1 MMKTDI
7 IIIGSGPGGYR
18 TAGYA
23 LQQGKQVVIIEKAE
37 AGGTCLNSGCIPTKC
52 LAHDAEA
59 NASDFPAAAER
70 KRNVM
75 NQLRQGIEQ
84 LLSAPGITLVRGEAT
99 FKDARTVTVDG
110 TDYEADDIIIATG
123 SSSKM
128 PPVEGIDN
136 PRVITSTEALN
147 FQTLPAE
154 IVIIGAGVIGME
166 FASILSRFGAKVSV
180 IEYLKECLPVIDK
193 DIAKRVRKQIEKL
206 QGVTFYMDS
215 AVKAIN
221 DNEVVFVSNKNGKE
235 TRLECPACPVL
246 IATGRKP
253 NIEGLNLEAAGVEY
267 SPKGITVN
275 DNMLTSVPHIYAIGD
290 VTGRQMLAH
299 AATFMGF
306 RAVNAIVGK
315 ADKIRF
321 DIMPSAIFT
330 YPEAAA
336 VGLTEDQCKQQGIE
350 CRALKGYYRANGK
363 ALAIDEPEGMV
374 KLIAGADGKILG
386 CTSYGAHSADIVQEV
401 TAYMNCNATV
411 ADIAYSVHIHPTL
424 SEILQDA
431 CVGGH

>member
-1 MMKTDI
+1 MKTDI

-18 TAGYA
+18 TASYA

-75 NQLRQGIEQ
+75 DQLRQGIEQ

-110 TDYEADDIIIATG
+110 IDYEADDIIIATG

-235 TRLECPACPVL
+235 TRLECPGCPVL

-374 KLIAGADGKILG
+374 KLIAGADGRILG

>member
-1 MMKTDI
+1 MKTDI

-18 TAGYA
+18 TASYA

-336 VGLTEDQCKQQGIE
+336 VGLTEDQCKEQGIE

-374 KLIAGADGKILG
+374 KLVAGADGRILG

>member
-1 MMKTDI
+1 MKTDI

-193 DIAKRVRKQIEKL
+193 DIAKRVRKQMEKL

-235 TRLECPACPVL
+235 TRLECPGCPVL

-374 KLIAGADGKILG
+374 KLVAGADGRILG

-411 ADIAYSVHIHPTL
+411 ADIADSVHIHPTL

>member
-1 MMKTDI
+1 MKTDI

-110 TDYEADDIIIATG
+110 IDYEADDIIIATG

-374 KLIAGADGKILG
+374 KLVAGADGRILG

-401 TAYMNCNATV
+401 TAYINCNATV
-411 ADIAYSVHIHPTL
+411 ADIADSVHIHPTL

>member
-1 MMKTDI
+1 MKTDI

-235 TRLECPACPVL
+235 TRLECPGCPVL

-306 RAVNAIVGK
+306 REVNAIVGK
-315 ADKIRF
+315 ADRIRF

-374 KLIAGADGKILG
+374 KLIAGADGRILG

>member
-1 MMKTDI
+1 MKTDI

-110 TDYEADDIIIATG
+110 IDYEADDIIIATG

-235 TRLECPACPVL
+235 TRLECPGCPVL

-253 NIEGLNLEAAGVEY
+253 NIDGLNLEAAGVEY

-315 ADKIRF
+315 ADRIRF

-374 KLIAGADGKILG
+374 KLIAGADGRILG

>member
-1 MMKTDI
+1 MKTDI

-110 TDYEADDIIIATG
+110 IDYEADDIIIATG

-221 DNEVVFVSNKNGKE
+221 DNDVVFVSNKNGKE
-235 TRLECPACPVL
+235 TRLECPGCPVL

-374 KLIAGADGKILG
+374 KLIAGADGRILG

>member
-1 MMKTDI
+1 MKTDI

-110 TDYEADDIIIATG
+110 IDYEADDIIIATG

-253 NIEGLNLEAAGVEY
+253 NIDGLNLEAAGVEY

-374 KLIAGADGKILG
+374 KLIAGADGRILG

>member
-1 MMKTDI
+1 MKTDI

-18 TAGYA
+18 TASYA

-110 TDYEADDIIIATG
+110 IDYEADDIIIATG

-166 FASILSRFGAKVSV
+166 FASILSRFGAKISV

-374 KLIAGADGKILG
+374 KLIAGADGRILG

>member
-1 MMKTDI
+1 MKTDI

-18 TAGYA
+18 TASYA

-110 TDYEADDIIIATG
+110 IDYEADDIIIATG

-206 QGVTFYMDS
+206 QGITFYMDS

-336 VGLTEDQCKQQGIE
+336 VGLTEDQCKQHGIE

-374 KLIAGADGKILG
+374 KLIAGADGRILG

>member
-1 MMKTDI
+1 MKTDI

-18 TAGYA
+18 TASYA

-235 TRLECPACPVL
+235 TRLECPGCPVL

-253 NIEGLNLEAAGVEY
+253 NIDGLNLEAAGVEY

-374 KLIAGADGKILG
+374 KLIAGADGRILG

-431 CVGGH
+431 CVAGL

>member
-1 MMKTDI
+1 MKTDI

-18 TAGYA
+18 TASYA

-110 TDYEADDIIIATG
+110 IDYEADDIIIATG

-166 FASILSRFGAKVSV
+166 FASIFSRFGAKVSV

>member
-1 MMKTDI
+1 MKTDI

-18 TAGYA
+18 TASYA

-110 TDYEADDIIIATG
+110 IDYEADDIIIATG

-235 TRLECPACPVL
+235 TRLECPGCPVL

-290 VTGRQMLAH
+290 VTGRQILAH

-315 ADKIRF
+315 ADRIRF

-374 KLIAGADGKILG
+374 KLIAGADGRILG

-411 ADIAYSVHIHPTL
+411 ADIADSVHIHPTL

>member
-1 MMKTDI
+1 MKTDI

-147 FQTLPAE
+147 FQTLPSE

-315 ADKIRF
+315 ADRIRF

-374 KLIAGADGKILG
+374 KLVAGADGKILG

-411 ADIAYSVHIHPTL
+411 ADIADSVHIHPTL

>member
-1 MMKTDI
+1 MKTDI

-18 TAGYA
+18 TASYA

-110 TDYEADDIIIATG
+110 IDYEADDIIIATG

-166 FASILSRFGAKVSV
+166 FASILSRFGAKISV

-235 TRLECPACPVL
+235 TRLECPGCPVL

-253 NIEGLNLEAAGVEY
+253 NIDGLNLEAAGVEY

-275 DNMLTSVPHIYAIGD
+275 DNMLTSVLHIYAIGD

>member
-1 MMKTDI
+1 MKTDI

-18 TAGYA
+18 TASYA

-52 LAHDAEA
+52 LAHDAEV

-75 NQLRQGIEQ
+75 DQLRQGIEQ
-84 LLSAPGITLVRGEAT
+84 LLAAPGITFVRGEAS
-99 FKDARTVTVDG
+99 FKDARTIIVNG
-110 TDYEADDIIIATG
+110 EEYEADDIIIATG

-128 PPVEGIDN
+128 PSVEGIDN
-136 PRVITSTEALN
+136 PRVITSTEALD
-147 FQTLPAE
+147 FQSLPSE

-166 FASILSRFGAKVSV
+166 FASILSRFGAKVTV

-215 AVKAIN
+215 AVKAIT
-221 DNEVVFVSNKNGKE
+221 DNEVVFTSNKNGKE
-235 TRLECPACPVL
+235 TRLECPGCPVL
-246 IATGRKP
+246 VATGRKP
-253 NIEGLNLEAAGVEY
+253 NIEGLNLETAGVEY

-275 DNMLTSVPHIYAIGD
+275 DNMLTSVPHVYAIGD

-350 CRALKGYYRANGK
+350 CRSLKGYYRANGK
-363 ALAIDEPEGMV
+363 ALAIEEPEGMV
-374 KLIAGADGKILG
+374 KLVAGADGKILG

-411 ADIAYSVHIHPTL
+411 ADIADSVHIHPTL

>member
-1 MMKTDI
+1 MKTDI

-18 TAGYA
+18 AAGYA

-110 TDYEADDIIIATG
+110 IDYEADDIIIATG

-235 TRLECPACPVL
+235 TRLECPGCPVL

-315 ADKIRF
+315 ADRIRF

>member
-1 MMKTDI
+1 MKTDI

-110 TDYEADDIIIATG
+110 IDYEADDIIIATG

-166 FASILSRFGAKVSV
+166 FASIFSRFGAKVSV

-374 KLIAGADGKILG
+374 KLIAGADGRILG

-431 CVGGH
+431 CVAGL

>member
-1 MMKTDI
+1 MKTDI

-18 TAGYA
+18 TASYA

-99 FKDARTVTVDG
+99 FKDARTVPVDG
-110 TDYEADDIIIATG
+110 IDYEADDIIIATG

-221 DNEVVFVSNKNGKE
+221 DNEVVFVSNKNGRE
-235 TRLECPACPVL
+235 TRLECPGCPVL

-431 CVGGH
+431 CVAGL

>member
-1 MMKTDI
+1 MKTDI

-18 TAGYA
+18 TASYA

-75 NQLRQGIEQ
+75 DQLRHGIEQ

-166 FASILSRFGAKVSV
+166 FASILSRFGAKVAV

-235 TRLECPACPVL
+235 TRLECPGCPVL

-374 KLIAGADGKILG
+374 KLVAGADGKILG

-411 ADIAYSVHIHPTL
+411 ADIADYVHIHPTL

>member
-1 MMKTDI
+1 MKTDI

-110 TDYEADDIIIATG
+110 IDYEADDIIIATG

-166 FASILSRFGAKVSV
+166 FASIFSRFGAKVSV

-315 ADKIRF
+315 ADKTRF

-374 KLIAGADGKILG
+374 KLIAGADGRILG

>member
-1 MMKTDI
+1 MKTDI

-18 TAGYA
+18 TASYA

-110 TDYEADDIIIATG
+110 IDYEADDIIIATG

-166 FASILSRFGAKVSV
+166 FASIFSRFGAKVSV

-221 DNEVVFVSNKNGKE
+221 DNDVVFVSNKNGKE
-235 TRLECPACPVL
+235 TRLECPGCPVL

-253 NIEGLNLEAAGVEY
+253 NIDGLNLEAAGVEY

-350 CRALKGYYRANGK
+350 CSALKGYYRANGK

-374 KLIAGADGKILG
+374 KLIAGADGRILG

>member
-1 MMKTDI
+1 MKTDI

-128 PPVEGIDN
+128 PPVEGVDN

-299 AATFMGF
+299 AATYMGF

-374 KLIAGADGKILG
+374 KLVAGADGKILG

>member
-1 MMKTDI
+1 MKTDI

-110 TDYEADDIIIATG
+110 IDYEADDIIIATG

-166 FASILSRFGAKVSV
+166 FASIFSRFGAKVSV

-235 TRLECPACPVL
+235 TRLECPGCPVL

-374 KLIAGADGKILG
+374 KLIAGADGRILG

>member
-1 MMKTDI
+1 MKTDI

-18 TAGYA
+18 TASYA

-110 TDYEADDIIIATG
+110 IDYEADDIIIATG

-235 TRLECPACPVL
+235 TRLECPGCPVL

-315 ADKIRF
+315 ADRIRF

-336 VGLTEDQCKQQGIE
+336 VGLTEDQCKEQGIE

-374 KLIAGADGKILG
+374 KLIAGADGRILG

-411 ADIAYSVHIHPTL
+411 ADIADSVHIHPTL

>member
-1 MMKTDI
+1 MKTDI

-18 TAGYA
+18 AAGYA

-84 LLSAPGITLVRGEAT
+84 LLSAPGITLVKGEAT

-110 TDYEADDIIIATG
+110 IDYEADDIIIATG

-193 DIAKRVRKQIEKL
+193 DIAKRVRKQMEKL

-235 TRLECPACPVL
+235 TRLECPGCPVL

-275 DNMLTSVPHIYAIGD
+275 DNMLTSVPHIYAVGD

-315 ADKIRF
+315 ADRIRF

-374 KLIAGADGKILG
+374 KLVAGADGRILG

-411 ADIAYSVHIHPTL
+411 ADIADSVHIHPTL

>member
-1 MMKTDI
+1 MKTDI

-18 TAGYA
+18 TASYA

-52 LAHDAEA
+52 LAHDAEV

-75 NQLRQGIEQ
+75 EQLRQGIEQ
-84 LLSAPGITLVRGEAT
+84 LLAAPGITFVRGEAS
-99 FKDARTVTVDG
+99 FKDARTVIVNG
-110 TDYEADDIIIATG
+110 EEYEADDIIIATG

-136 PRVITSTEALN
+136 SRVITSTEALD
-147 FQTLPAE
+147 FQSLPSE

-166 FASILSRFGAKVSV
+166 FASILSRFGAKVTV

-215 AVKAIN
+215 AVKAIT
-221 DNEVVFVSNKNGKE
+221 DNEVVFTSNKNGKE
-235 TRLECPACPVL
+235 TRLECPGCPVL
-246 IATGRKP
+246 VATGRKP

-275 DNMLTSVPHIYAIGD
+275 DNMLTSVPHVYAIGD

-350 CRALKGYYRANGK
+350 CRSLKGYYRANGK
-363 ALAIDEPEGMV
+363 ALAIEEPEGMV
-374 KLIAGADGKILG
+374 KLVAGADGKILG

-411 ADIAYSVHIHPTL
+411 ADIADSVHIHPTL

>member
-1 MMKTDI
+1 MKTDI

-18 TAGYA
+18 TASYA

-59 NASDFPAAAER
+59 NASDFHAAAER

-75 NQLRQGIEQ
+75 DQLRQGIEQ
-84 LLSAPGITLVRGEAT
+84 LLAAPGITFVRGEAT
-99 FKDARTVTVDG
+99 FKDAHTVIVDG
-110 TDYEADDIIIATG
+110 AEYEADDIIIATG

-235 TRLECPACPVL
+235 TRLECPGCPVL

-374 KLIAGADGKILG
+374 KLIAGADGRILG

-411 ADIAYSVHIHPTL
+411 ADIADSVHIHPTL

>member
-1 MMKTDI
+1 MKTDI

-315 ADKIRF
+315 ADKIHF

-374 KLIAGADGKILG
+374 KLIAGADGRILG

-411 ADIAYSVHIHPTL
+411 ADIADSVHIHPTL

>member
-1 MMKTDI
+1 MKTDI

-18 TAGYA
+18 AASYA

-193 DIAKRVRKQIEKL
+193 DIAKRVRKQMEKL

-221 DNEVVFVSNKNGKE
+221 ENEVVFVSNKNGKE
-235 TRLECPACPVL
+235 TRLECPGCPVL

-374 KLIAGADGKILG
+374 KLIAGADGRILG

>member
-1 MMKTDI
+1 MKTDI

-110 TDYEADDIIIATG
+110 IDYEADDIIIATG

-253 NIEGLNLEAAGVEY
+253 NIEGLNLEAAGMEY

-336 VGLTEDQCKQQGIE
+336 VGLTEDQCKEQGIE

-374 KLIAGADGKILG
+374 KLIAGADGRILG

>member
-1 MMKTDI
+1 MKTDI

-18 TAGYA
+18 TASYA

-235 TRLECPACPVL
+235 TRLECPGCPVL

-336 VGLTEDQCKQQGIE
+336 VGLTEDQCKEQGIE

-374 KLIAGADGKILG
+374 KLVAGADGRILG

>member
-1 MMKTDI
+1 MKTDI

-18 TAGYA
+18 TASYA

-110 TDYEADDIIIATG
+110 IDYEADDIIIATG

-193 DIAKRVRKQIEKL
+193 DIAKRVRKQMEKL

-235 TRLECPACPVL
+235 TRLECPGCPVL

-275 DNMLTSVPHIYAIGD
+275 DNMLTSVPHIYAVGD

-374 KLIAGADGKILG
+374 KLVAGADGKILG

>member
-1 MMKTDI
+1 MKTDI

-18 TAGYA
+18 TASYA

-52 LAHDAEA
+52 LAHDAEV

-75 NQLRQGIEQ
+75 DQLRQGIEQ
-84 LLSAPGITLVRGEAT
+84 LLAAPGITFVRGEAA
-99 FKDARTVTVDG
+99 FKVARTVIVNG
-110 TDYEADDIIIATG
+110 EEYEADDIIIATG

-136 PRVITSTEALN
+136 PRVITSTEALD
-147 FQTLPAE
+147 FQSLPSE

-166 FASILSRFGAKVSV
+166 FASILSRFGAKVTV

-215 AVKAIN
+215 AVKAIT
-221 DNEVVFVSNKNGKE
+221 DNEVVFTSNKNGKE
-235 TRLECPACPVL
+235 TRLECPGCPVL
-246 IATGRKP
+246 VATGRKP

-275 DNMLTSVPHIYAIGD
+275 DNMLTSVPHVYAIGD

-336 VGLTEDQCKQQGIE
+336 VGLTEDRCKQQGIE
-350 CRALKGYYRANGK
+350 CRSLKGYYRANGK
-363 ALAIDEPEGMV
+363 ALAIEEPEGMV
-374 KLIAGADGKILG
+374 KLVAGADGKILG

-411 ADIAYSVHIHPTL
+411 ADIADSVHIHPTL

>member
-1 MMKTDI
+1 MKTDI

-18 TAGYA
+18 TASYA

-75 NQLRQGIEQ
+75 DQLRQGIEQ

-136 PRVITSTEALN
+136 PRVIASTEALN

-275 DNMLTSVPHIYAIGD
+275 DNILTSVPHIYAIGD

-374 KLIAGADGKILG
+374 KLVAGADGKILG

-411 ADIAYSVHIHPTL
+411 ADIADSVHIHPTL

>member
-1 MMKTDI
+1 MKTDI

-18 TAGYA
+18 TASYA

-110 TDYEADDIIIATG
+110 IDYEADDIIIATG

-166 FASILSRFGAKVSV
+166 FASILSRFGAKISV

-235 TRLECPACPVL
+235 TRLECPGCPVL

-374 KLIAGADGKILG
+374 KLVAGADGKILG

>member
-1 MMKTDI
+1 MKTDI

-18 TAGYA
+18 TASYA

-110 TDYEADDIIIATG
+110 IDYEADDIIIATG

-235 TRLECPACPVL
+235 TRLECPGCPVL

-267 SPKGITVN
+267 SPKGFTVN

-336 VGLTEDQCKQQGIE
+336 VGLTEDQCKQQGIVG
-350 CRALKGYYRANGK
+350 RALMGYYRANGM

-374 KLIAGADGKILG
+374 KLIAGADGRILG

>member
-1 MMKTDI
+1 MKTDI

-18 TAGYA
+18 TASYA

-52 LAHDAEA
+52 LAHDAEV

-75 NQLRQGIEQ
+75 DQLRHGIEQ
-84 LLSAPGITLVRGEAT
+84 LLAAPGITFVRGEAA
-99 FKDARTVTVDG
+99 FKDARTVIVNEEE
-110 TDYEADDIIIATG
+110 YEADDIIIATG

-136 PRVITSTEALN
+136 PRVITSTEALD
-147 FQTLPAE
+147 FQSLPSE

-166 FASILSRFGAKVSV
+166 FASILSRFGAKVTV

-215 AVKAIN
+215 AVKAIT
-221 DNEVVFVSNKNGKE
+221 DNEVVFTSNKNGKE
-235 TRLECPACPVL
+235 TRLECPGCPVL
-246 IATGRKP
+246 VATGRKP

-275 DNMLTSVPHIYAIGD
+275 DNMLTSVPHVYAIGD

-350 CRALKGYYRANGK
+350 CRSLKGYYRANGK
-363 ALAIDEPEGMV
+363 ALAIEEPEGMV
-374 KLIAGADGKILG
+374 KLVAGADGKILG

-411 ADIAYSVHIHPTL
+411 ADIADSVHIHPTL

>member
-1 MMKTDI
+1 MKTDI

-18 TAGYA
+18 TASYA

-235 TRLECPACPVL
+235 TRLECPGCPVL

-253 NIEGLNLEAAGVEY
+253 NIEGLNLEAAGVEC

-315 ADKIRF
+315 ADRIRF

-374 KLIAGADGKILG
+374 KLVAGADGRILG

>member
-1 MMKTDI
+1 MKTDI

-18 TAGYA
+18 TASYA

-110 TDYEADDIIIATG
+110 IDYEADDIIIATG

-235 TRLECPACPVL
+235 TRLECPGCPVL

-267 SPKGITVN
+267 SPKGIAVN

-374 KLIAGADGKILG
+374 KLVAGADGKILG

-431 CVGGH
+431 CVAGL